1 MFLLTEKIYQV
12 SCAASESDPP
22 PHCWLFSGLQEQH
35 DKIHDL
41 AVIWFRSMTEDIR
54 AGILSHYGDMPAL
67 EAEYWR
73 LQSGPAWCWWVLAI
87 LPLDHQAQ
95 VRHRSQRVLFYK
107 NISFSATNP
116 ESGTLNQEA
125 GGHWEDSWIHEETR
139 MFLNCPGGIY

>member
-1 MFLLTEKIYQV
+1 ML
-12 SCAASESDPP
+12 P
-22 PHCWLFSGLQEQH
+22 GLQEQH

-67 EAEYWR
+67 EADYWR

-95 VRHRSQRVLFYK
+95 VRHRNQKSWRVFFIKIFHFQQQILSQTHLIKRL
-107 NISFSATNP
+107 
-116 ESGTLNQEA
+116 EA
-125 GGHWEDSWIHEETR
+125 IGKILGYMKR
-139 MFLNCPGGIY
+139 RGCF

>member
-1 MFLLTEKIYQV
+1 ML
-12 SCAASESDPP
+12 P
-22 PHCWLFSGLQEQH
+22 GLQEQH

-67 EAEYWR
+67 EADYWR

-95 VRHRSQRVLFYK
+95 VRHR
-107 NISFSATNP
+107 
-116 ESGTLNQEA
+116 NQK
-125 GGHWEDSWIHEETR
+125 SWR
-139 MFLNCPGGIY
+139 FFL